1 MYRHLLVSTDGSRQS
16 LPALRAAVRLARA
29 LGARLTALHVLA
41 PYIPAGEAAFVQG
54 LPGFRRAAQA
64 RGREALAAFNAEA
77 RKAGVAAEA
86 ISVVG
91 GEPWKTLLQ
100 VARQRRCDLIVM
112 ASHGR
117 GGLASLLL
125 GSETQKVLTHS
136 KIPVLV
142 VR

>member
-1 MYRHLLVSTDGSRQS
+1 MYRHLLVSTDGSRRS
-16 LPALRAAVRLARA
+16 LPALRAAVRLAKA
-29 LGARLTALHVLA
+29 LGARLTAVHVLA
-41 PYIPAGEAAFVQG
+41 AYIPAGEAAFVES

-77 RKAGVAAEA
+77 RKVGVEAEA
-86 ISVVG
+86 ISMVG
-91 GEPWKTLLQ
+91 GEPWQALLQ
-100 VARQRRCDLIVM
+100 VARRRKCDCIVM

>member
-1 MYRHLLVSTDGSRQS
+1 MYRHLLVSTDGSRRS
-16 LPALRAAVRLARA
+16 LPALRAAVRLAKA
-29 LGARLTALHVLA
+29 LQARLTAVHVLA
-41 PYIPAGEAAFVQG
+41 AYIPSGEAAFVES

-77 RKAGVAAEA
+77 RKAGVEAEA

-91 GEPWKTLLQ
+91 GEPWQALLQ
-100 VARQRRCDLIVM
+100 VARQRKCDCIVM

-117 GGLASLLL
+117 GSLASLLL
-125 GSETQKVLTHS
+125 GSETQKVLAHS